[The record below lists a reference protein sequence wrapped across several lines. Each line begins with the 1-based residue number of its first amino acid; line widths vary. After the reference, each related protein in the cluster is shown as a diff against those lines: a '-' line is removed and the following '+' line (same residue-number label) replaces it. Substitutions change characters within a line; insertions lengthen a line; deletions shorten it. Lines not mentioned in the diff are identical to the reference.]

1 MMLKK
6 YARLTSCLQGLKCGR
21 FLKRILGLD
30 GSAMILKCRKF
41 SGGGSDE
48 LEANMLFSGL
58 DVKVVTSW
66 CFLDG
71 FISDQEIM
79 WSRRC

>member
-1 MMLKK
+1 M
-6 YARLTSCLQGLKCGR
+6 
-21 FLKRILGLD
+21 LGLD
-30 GSAMILKCRKF
+30 SSAMILKCRKF

-79 WSRRC
+79 WNIRC

>member
-1 MMLKK
+1 
-6 YARLTSCLQGLKCGR
+6 
-21 FLKRILGLD
+21 
-30 GSAMILKCRKF
+30 MIQKCRKF
-41 SGGGSDE
+41 SGGGSDK
-48 LEANMLFSGL
+48 LEANVLFSGL

-71 FISDQEIM
+71 FISDQDIL

>member
-1 MMLKK
+1 MWE
-6 YARLTSCLQGLKCGR
+6 
-21 FLKRILGLD
+21 I
-30 GSAMILKCRKF
+30 F
-41 SGGGSDE
+41 SGGGSHE
-48 LEANMLFSGL
+48 VEANMLFSGL
-58 DVKVVTSW
+58 DVKVVTSR